1 MKEGVFFM
9 HKRPFFNPA
18 PFHQQSLNYNVNR
31 QHHNTLNHVGGLEQF
46 HTAFTQFAKP
56 KQPEN
61 WYESVPR
68 HGMSQPQPQPNY
80 MQQNQMHQNHHIH
93 SEPSYGNPY
102 PEYGQSD
109 YGYPMSD
116 AVGASSN
123 QNMHQYQQPHMGDF
137 TSYNQPQVQSFNEP
151 PPKQMNNLL
160 NQFQNNEGQIDV
172 DKMLNTVGQLA
183 NTYHQVAP
191 IIKQF
196 GSLIKTFRS

>member
-1 MKEGVFFM
+1 MR
-9 HKRPFFNPA
+9 KRPFFNPA
-18 PFHQQSLNYNVNR
+18 PLHQRPLNNYYVNR
-31 QHHNTLNHVGGLEQF
+31 QHHNTMNHVGGLEQF

-61 WYESVPR
+61 WYESVPH
-68 HGMSQPQPQPNY
+68 HGMSQPQSQQDY
-80 MQQNQMHQNHHIH
+80 MPQNHHIH
-93 SEPSYGNPY
+93 SDPDYGNPY
-102 PEYGQSD
+102 HEYGQSD
-109 YGYPMSD
+109 YGHLMPD

-123 QNMHQYQQPHMGDF
+123 QNMQQYQEPHMGNF
-137 TSYNQPQVQSFNEP
+137 TSYNQPQAQSFNEP
-151 PPKQMNNLL
+151 PPKQMNSLL
-160 NQFQNNEGQIDV
+160 TQFQNSEGQIDV